1 MEHKLDSVVT
11 PEVRTTTLVLLLDHL
26 ALPLNPHAGL
36 VQPKL
41 PPVEYPA
48 IPRGRAVWDVEFEAG
63 PIEPKRLAHR
73 LDVSL
78 LESEKDA
85 EAS

>member
-1 MEHKLDSVVT
+1 MEHKFDSVVT
-11 PEVRTTTLVLLLDHL
+11 PEVRTAALVLLLDHL
-26 ALPLNPHAGL
+26 ALALDPHAGF

-41 PPVEYPA
+41 PPVEYPT
-48 IPRGRAVWDVEFEAG
+48 IPRGCTVWDVEFEAG
-63 PIEPKRLAHR
+63 PIEPERLAHC

-85 EAS
+85 EAA